1 MNMKHLITAIAA
13 TLALNFAFA
22 GELEGVKYED
32 KIKLGSADLIAN
44 GAGVRS
50 KFGKRYVA
58 VLYVGSK
65 SSDAAAILASKGP
78 KRVALNLLKDGDGK
92 TFAKA
97 FVGGMEDNSSDA
109 EMAPLK
115 DRVKA
120 FSDLMISIGEAKE
133 GSKITVDW
141 IPEKGT
147 VVSVNGTQ
155 KGKEIAG
162 EDFFKAVLK
171 IWLGEDPVQKDLK
184 AALLGKS

>member
-1 MNMKHLITAIAA
+1 MKKLMTAIVAA
-13 TLALNFAFA
+13 LSLNLAFA
-22 GELEGVKYED
+22 GELEGVKFDD
-32 KIKLGSADLIAN
+32 KIKVGSVELVAN

-58 VLYVGSK
+58 VLYVGAK
-65 SSDAAAILASKGP
+65 SSDAATILASKGP
-78 KRVALNLLKDGDGK
+78 KRVVLNLLKDGDGK

-109 EMAPLK
+109 EMAALK
-115 DRVKA
+115 DRVKT
-120 FSDLMISIGEAKE
+120 FSDIMISIGEAKE
-133 GSKITVDW
+133 GSKVMVEW

-147 VVSVNGTQ
+147 LVSVNGTP
-155 KGKEIAG
+155 KGKEIPG
-162 EDFFKAVLK
+162 EDFFKAILK